1 MRNNINYGSK
11 FKCYLSKVKFL
22 IATLVFFGLTLAAFS
37 LAFPILWANIIT
49 SLTGAV
55 TEEGYGIFLK
65 YLMIYIG
72 LELAEGVISLIKNY
86 IYANME
92 DKVTKEIKRD
102 VFNKVVS
109 LEVKAFD
116 RNKVSYFTQKITE
129 EPHNLVASFYKL
141 TGLVITILKTVAV
154 ILIAFATC
162 FDCGLVFSFALLVIY
177 LTISNVKPF
186 LARGERQLN
195 LEVKEYSNSLFDTIR
210 SIREIKILGAKS
222 QIKKDFDIESTDI
235 EKEISGSRNMT
246 NLMDLL
252 LFSIRFSIHA
262 LVLVITTRQYFA
274 GLVEFE
280 TIVILELYSA
290 LLFNGAKQIAEANNI
305 WMLYKNSLKN
315 IFDVLTNKN
324 YNNEKFGM
332 IEETKGEGDLI
343 VKNVSFELG
352 NGRMILDD
360 INFDVLRNS
369 KVAITDKGGN
379 TKQILLKLLTRQY
392 EPSEGRIMIDNV
404 NIRDLSEAA
413 LRRTIMIVSEK
424 TFILNDTLEN
434 NIRIVKPNATLEEV
448 AEACA
453 KVDILKWFD
462 NDTLGEVMNVRLG
475 DGGYPLTEVQKELIS
490 IARVFLASPKIVIV
504 EDSQTDLS
512 SDDTFALKVAIDK
525 ITDST
530 LLVFSDRISSISVCD
545 EIIALSISKYGSAT
559 VEQDYIKE
567 RNFYGFLQSK
577 KKLNRV
583 YDEEESVY
591 HKPIENKTNGDN
603 NAVEEI
609 QKLNA
614 QKGAYQNEE
623 HRIFSQIW
631 GDIH

>member
-11 FKCYLSKVKFL
+11 FKCYLSKVKYL
-22 IATLVFFGLTLAAFS
+22 ITALVLFSLCLAAFS

-49 SLTGAV
+49 GLTGAISAD
-55 TEEGYGIFLK
+55 GYGVFLK
-65 YLMIYIG
+65 YVIIYIG
-72 LELAEGVISLIKNY
+72 LELAEGIISLIKNY
-86 IYANME
+86 IYSCME

-102 VFNKVVS
+102 MFNKIVS

-141 TGLVITILKTVAV
+141 VGIAITCLKTLCIIA
-154 ILIAFATC
+154 IAFTTC
-162 FDCGLVFSFALLVIY
+162 FDCGIVFSFALLVIY
-177 LTISNVKPF
+177 LSITNVKPF

-195 LEVKEYSNSLFDTIR
+195 LEVKEYSNSLFNTIR
-210 SIREIKILGAKS
+210 SIREIKLLGAKEVA
-222 QIKKDFDIESTDI
+222 KKDFDLESTDI
-235 EKEISGSRNMT
+235 EKEIAGSRNMT

-252 LFSIRFSIHA
+252 LFVIKFSIHA
-262 LVLVITTRQYFA
+262 LVLIITTRQYFA

-280 TIVILELYSA
+280 TIIILEIYSA
-290 LLFNGAKQIAEANNI
+290 LLFNGAKQISETNNV
-305 WMLYKNSLKN
+305 WMLYKNSLKA
-315 IFDVLTNKN
+315 IFDVITNKN

-360 INFDVLRNS
+360 INFDVLKNS

-392 EPSEGRIMIDNV
+392 EPSEGRIMVDNV
-404 NIRDLSEAA
+404 NIKELSEAA
-413 LRRTIMIVSEK
+413 LRRTIMTVSEK

-434 NIRIVKPNATLEEV
+434 NIRIVKPNATLEEI

-453 KVDILKWFD
+453 KAEVLKWFD

-475 DGGYPLTEVQKELIS
+475 EEGYPLTEVQKELIS
-490 IARVFLASPKIVIV
+490 VARVLLARPKIVII

-512 SDDTFALKVAIDK
+512 SDDTFSLKNAIDK

-530 LLVFSDRISSISVCD
+530 ILVFSDRISSISVCD
-545 EIIALSISKYGSAT
+545 EIVALSVSKYGSAT

-577 KKLNRV
+577 KKMNRV
-583 YDEEESVY
+583 YDEEQSVY
-591 HKPIENKTNGDN
+591 HKPIEKNYQDDN

-609 QKLNA
+609 QRLTM
-614 QKGAYQNEE
+614 QKGASHNEE